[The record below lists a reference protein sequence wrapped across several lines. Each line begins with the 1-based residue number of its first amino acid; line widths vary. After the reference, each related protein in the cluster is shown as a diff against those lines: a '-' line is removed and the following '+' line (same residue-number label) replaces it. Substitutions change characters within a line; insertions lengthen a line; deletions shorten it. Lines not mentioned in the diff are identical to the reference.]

1 MESGTKD
8 QGVVF
13 SSNAT
18 NCAGAHELT
27 GGECIYR
34 QDARAYT
41 PARYVGLEN
50 VLVRDTLLVVW
61 WLYYCST
68 GFVSQCKKDV
78 QTVRL
83 SSFVHFNLVLL
94 PPCDYDIVSSRFN
107 LIFPLSHFTVI
118 HSFLC
123 VTYNNTKKHSNLECI
138 FIVHYIQKCKII
150 SHYFLVCDC
159 VRNLISRNIFSI
171 YVRIL

>member
-50 VLVRDTLLVVW
+50 VLVRDTTGCLVAVLLLNW
-61 WLYYCST
+61 I
-68 GFVSQCKKDV
+68 
-78 QTVRL
+78 RL
-83 SSFVHFNLVLL
+83 SVQERRSNGSVVIICAFR
-94 PPCDYDIVSSRFN
+94 PRPSSS
-107 LIFPLSHFTVI
+107 L
-118 HSFLC
+118 
-123 VTYNNTKKHSNLECI
+123 
-138 FIVHYIQKCKII
+138 
-150 SHYFLVCDC
+150 
-159 VRNLISRNIFSI
+159 
-171 YVRIL
+171 